1 MKWLLVIIVIVI
13 LLGPLRRWTGRHWAF
28 LLSVMAGAAFG
39 FLAGLFVIAKA
50 GCSFP
55 GLPLLW
61 ALVGAI
67 AAARVGP
74 AVLRHIER
82 DGKNGH
88 ASRRH

>member
-1 MKWLLVIIVIVI
+1 MKRLLAIIVIVM

-28 LLSVMAGAAFG
+28 LVSTIAGAAFG
-39 FLAGLFVIAKA
+39 FFAASFVTAKL

-67 AAARVGP
+67 AAGRVGP
-74 AVLRHIER
+74 AVLRQVER
-82 DGKNGH
+82 DGKNGQS
-88 ASRRH
+88 SRRH